1 MSQRAVVWLIPILLT
16 LHNAEEALAFRRVW
30 SRLPALL
37 PEPVAALEARLPY
50 ETLLHALI
58 GLSVTAFLLAALVV
72 RAPHLRA
79 ALWLLLA
86 LEAAV
91 AINVIAHVASAIFVF
106 HGYGP
111 GLVTALVI
119 NAPFAWYALRR
130 ARDAGWVGRRA
141 WYGLLAGGMVLHG
154 PVLMGTLWL
163 LGQLAA

>member
-1 MSQRAVVWLIPILLT
+1 
-16 LHNAEEALAFRRVW
+16 
-30 SRLPALL
+30 
-37 PEPVAALEARLPY
+37 
-50 ETLLHALI
+50 LI

-72 RAPHLRA
+72 RVPRLRA

-86 LEAAV
+86 VEAAV

-106 HGYGP
+106 QGYGP

-119 NAPFAWYALRR
+119 NAPFAWYVLRR
-130 ARDAGWVGRRA
+130 ARNAEWVGRRA

-163 LGQLAA
+163 LSHLAA